1 MATPT
6 TYDLSYDDPCTVE
19 GQCGEDQCG
28 GKEQFNAR
36 PQVFCRTVRINGRT
50 VIIPAAITVGGI
62 TFTPKQIEGINGSF
76 TVLAA

>member
-6 TYDLSYDDPCTVE
+6 TYDLSYDEPCNVE

-36 PQVFCRTVRINGRT
+36 PQVFCKDVK
-50 VIIPAAITVGGI
+50 VIPSSITVGGL
-62 TFTPKQIEGINGSF
+62 TFTPKTVVGKNGTF
-76 TVLAA
+76 ICLAV